1 MNSQLDLKSYIRS
14 IPNFPKPGIM
24 FRDIT
29 PLLAQP
35 VAFQNVVDRFANHFR
50 NHGITAIV
58 AAEARGFI
66 FAAPLALA
74 LNAAFIP
81 VRKPGKLPYQT
92 QSFSYDLEYGTD
104 TLHMHVDA
112 LQSHDRVLLL
122 DDLLATGG
130 TMQACI
136 NLVEQLNAHVA
147 ACAFVI
153 ELAFLKGREKFAGRE
168 VVSLIEYA
176 DELP

>member
-1 MNSQLDLKSYIRS
+1 MSEIDLKQHIRS
-14 IPNFPKPGIM
+14 IPDFPKPGIM

-29 PLLAQP
+29 PLLLQP
-35 VAFQNVVDRFANHFR
+35 AAFQSAIDRFAEHFQNR
-50 NHGITAIV
+50 GVTAVV

-66 FAAPLALA
+66 FAAPLALR

-92 QSFSYDLEYGTD
+92 KAFSYDLEYGTD

-112 LQSHDRVLLL
+112 LSSHDNVLLV

-130 TMQACI
+130 TMLACI
-136 NLVEQLNAHVA
+136 NLVEHSA
-147 ACAFVI
+147 AKIAGCAFVV
-153 ELAFLKGREKFAGRE
+153 ELDFLKGRDKLAKYD
-168 VVSLIEYA
+168 VVSLVRYA
-176 DELP
+176 DET

>member
-1 MNSQLDLKSYIRS
+1 MTSLNLKDHIRS
-14 IPNFPKPGIM
+14 VPNFPKPGIM

-29 PLLAQP
+29 PLLANP
-35 VAFQNVVDRFANHFR
+35 IAFQQVTDQFAAHFR
-50 NHGITAIV
+50 NHGITAVV

-74 LNAAFIP
+74 LNAAFVP
-81 VRKPGKLPYQT
+81 VRKPGKLPYET

-112 LQSHDRVLLL
+112 LGPNDRVLIV

-130 TMQACI
+130 TMLACV
-136 NLVEQLNAHVA
+136 NLVERLQAKIVG
-147 ACAFVI
+147 CAFVI
-153 ELAFLKGREKFAGRE
+153 ELDFLGGQKKLDRFD
-168 VVSLIEYA
+168 VFSLVHYA
-176 DELP
+176 DEN

>member
-1 MNSQLDLKSYIRS
+1 MPSLNLKDHIRS
-14 IPNFPKPGIM
+14 VPNFPKPGIM

-29 PLLAQP
+29 PLIANP
-35 VAFQNVVDRFANHFR
+35 NAFQQVTDQFVAHFR
-50 NHGITAIV
+50 DRGITAVV

-74 LNAAFIP
+74 LKAAFVP
-81 VRKPGKLPYQT
+81 VRKPGKLPYET

-112 LQSHDRVLLL
+112 LGSNDRVLIV

-130 TMQACI
+130 TMLACV
-136 NLVEQLNAHVA
+136 NLVERLKA
-147 ACAFVI
+147 AIAGCAFVI
-153 ELAFLKGREKFAGRE
+153 ELDFLGGQKKLDRFD
-168 VVSLIEYA
+168 VFSLVHYA
-176 DELP
+176 DEN